1 MGLLQND
8 IAKNFVTFTP
18 RRETLQ
24 ISFKIKRNEQTDNF
38 LEESELD
45 QLTYDNQWAQ
55 YRIRVKEKDILE
67 SKEKIVQLLKVA
79 YQEFTGKKLIEEVE
93 D

>member
-1 MGLLQND
+1 MG
-8 IAKNFVTFTP
+8 KK
-18 RRETLQ
+18 R
-24 ISFKIKRNEQTDNF
+24 IKRNEQTDNF